1 MTLSVKSSNS
11 RKKKL
16 SPGVQK
22 AFDNFILITSFGH
35 GGRINNIT
43 REALYNFA
51 IYAHKYR
58 VLLGDEQLKELLL
71 EAGAGA
77 EDAIELSTS
86 YFHSRNVLYH
96 KRPWDLGRMY
106 SWLKTKKQR
115 EKERLEYI
123 KKRRKNT

>member
-1 MTLSVKSSNS
+1 MTLLVKSSNS

-22 AFDNFILITSFGH
+22 AFDNFILITNFGH

-43 REALYNFA
+43 REALYDFA
-51 IYAHKYR
+51 IYAHKHR

-77 EDAIELSTS
+77 EDAVELSTS